1 MMGLPVRSCKVQV
14 YALSGFFASL
24 GGILYSLYTFSGY
37 ALAGIGLELDAIA
50 SVVIGGTLLSG
61 GVGYLPGTI
70 VGVLIQGVIQS
81 FISFEGTLNSW
92 WTKIVV
98 GALLFLFI
106 LLQTW
111 VVRSA
116 RFAVPATKSPPEAAR

>member
-1 MMGLPVRSCKVQV
+1 M
-14 YALSGFFASL
+14 
-24 GGILYSLYTFSGY
+24 
-37 ALAGIGLELDAIA
+37 
-50 SVVIGGTLLSG
+50 
-61 GVGYLPGTI
+61 
-70 VGVLIQGVIQS
+70 IQS

-116 RFAVPATKSPPEAAR
+116 RFAVPATKNPPEAAR